1 MDLNKYSN
9 IAEKKA
15 DNNMIKEES
24 EGSSDSSNSI
34 SDSTDE
40 NGQKPIP
47 KAKPKYTK
55 KPSADWHEIR
65 PANRD
70 ENARVITARK
80 PSAFSLILPYQNL
93 DLLENIAEKP

>member
-1 MDLNKYSN
+1 
-9 IAEKKA
+9 
-15 DNNMIKEES
+15 MIKEES

-47 KAKPKYTK
+47 KAKPKYTN

-70 ENARVITARK
+70 ENARVITVRK